1 MLSPNAVAFCGM
13 VRTLTYEL
21 GEGGMRIASNTIQ
34 LVTPF
39 VQTQKLQGT
48 ETSYSRENNLV

>member
-1 MLSPNAVAFCGM
+1 MW
-13 VRTLTYEL
+13 
-21 GEGGMRIASNTIQ
+21 IASNTIQ

-39 VQTQKLQGT
+39 VQTQKLQGA